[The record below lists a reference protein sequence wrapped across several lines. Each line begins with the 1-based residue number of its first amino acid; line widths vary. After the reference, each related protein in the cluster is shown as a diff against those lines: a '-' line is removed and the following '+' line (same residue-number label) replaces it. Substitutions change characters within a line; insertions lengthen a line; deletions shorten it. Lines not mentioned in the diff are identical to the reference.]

1 MRAWAVTDQVLL
13 RRLLTDSRV
22 SKDAYQ
28 HWPAW
33 INGEIS
39 ADWPLFAWVAVRNM
53 LNAYGPDHRRL
64 RGLIAGTFT
73 ARRIAALRPRIEA
86 IVGGLLDE
94 LAALPADRPVDVR
107 ERYAAQVPIKVICE
121 LFGIDHEATREEV
134 RRTPCS
140 PSGRHPRK
148 PLPPSRACRR
158 SSAG

>member
-1 MRAWAVTDQVLL
+1 
-13 RRLLTDSRV
+13 
-22 SKDAYQ
+22 
-28 HWPAW
+28 
-33 INGEIS
+33 
-39 ADWPLFAWVAVRNM
+39 M

-121 LFGIDHEATREEV
+121 LEGQRVPRLDPRRVLGHAEGPHPAGHIDDDGV
-134 RRTPCS
+134 R
-140 PSGRHPRK
+140 
-148 PLPPSRACRR
+148 
-158 SSAG
+158 